1 MTDPATPRFD
11 QLARSR
17 VARPGRTGIRHP
29 RYRPKPAALPSPG
42 RITEL
47 PESARSDMS
56 FQLYLSFLAA
66 ALVLVYAPGP
76 VNLLTMSHALRAG

>member
-1 MTDPATPRFD
+1 M
-11 QLARSR
+11 
-17 VARPGRTGIRHP
+17 PGSTGIRHP
-29 RYRPKPAALPSPG
+29 RYRPKPAALPPPG

-66 ALVLVYAPGP
+66 ALVLV
-76 VNLLTMSHALRAG
+76 